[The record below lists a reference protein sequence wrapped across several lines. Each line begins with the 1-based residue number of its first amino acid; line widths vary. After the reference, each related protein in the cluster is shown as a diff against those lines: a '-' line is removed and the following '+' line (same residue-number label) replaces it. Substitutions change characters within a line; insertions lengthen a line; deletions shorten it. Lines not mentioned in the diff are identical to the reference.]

1 MSFLDLLFD
10 VQAIGW
16 ENVFKENDINQSYD
30 SFYSIITT
38 TIDRHAPLKKLSKK
52 EAKFQSKPWISQGIQ
67 KSFKTKNKL
76 FDCYVRNKS

>member
-1 MSFLDLLFD
+1 MTRYKRDYSNLVQEHLLLD

-16 ENVFKENDINQSYD
+16 ENVFKENDINQSSD

-52 EAKFQSKPWISQGIQ
+52 EAKFESKPWIS
-67 KSFKTKNKL
+67 
-76 FDCYVRNKS
+76 